1 MSKSLES
8 QADSI
13 LNFYKGLNP
22 QFKLPAGV
30 SLMNPYRDRSS
41 WILVE
46 SFYRKYYSDTAM
58 RTFIFGINPGRFG
71 GGVTGIPFTDPVRL
85 KERCG
90 ISHELK
96 KLPELSSQFIYQM
109 IDEFGGID
117 QFYGH
122 FFISAL
128 CPLGFMQKG
137 KNLNYYDS
145 RELCNASKP
154 FMTDCIRKQVDTM
167 LGSSTCI
174 CLGEGE
180 NFNHFKKLNDKHD
193 FFKKIVPLPHP
204 RWIMQYRRKRLNE
217 FVNKYVEALE
227 AVLEK

>member
-1 MSKSLES
+1 MSKPLES

-22 QFKLPAGV
+22 QFKLPVGV

-46 SFYRKYYSDTAM
+46 SFYGSIQGTRIANIHFRNQSGRWRR
-58 RTFIFGINPGRFG
+58 RTGPLR
-71 GGVTGIPFTDPVRL
+71 DPDRL
-85 KERCG
+85 EEHCG

-109 IDEFGGID
+109 IDEFGGVD

-137 KNLNYYDS
+137 KNLNYYDN
-145 RELCNASKP
+145 RDLCNASEP
-154 FMTDCIRKQVDTM
+154 FMIDCIRKQVDTI

-180 NFNHFKKLNDKHD
+180 NFNYFKKLNDKHV
-193 FFKKIVPLPHP
+193 FFQKIVPLPHP

-217 FVNKYVEALE
+217 FVNKYVKALE